1 MEDLARKIDALE
13 QKVIASS
20 GTMER
25 TAKMLRLTTSSLV
38 DAYDLPQEH
47 FPFTSPSALTRM
59 AAEKLKL
66 LELITRWHTTPGAA
80 DDKKKRRT
88 NGARHLGQERECRR
102 VS

>member
-1 MEDLARKIDALE
+1 MRILTTFEETTMEDLARKIDALE

-47 FPFTSPSALTRM
+47 FPFMYLSQRLDA
-59 AAEKLKL
+59 
-66 LELITRWHTTPGAA
+66 HG
-80 DDKKKRRT
+80 
-88 NGARHLGQERECRR
+88 C
-102 VS
+102 